1 MGTYD
6 YVIVGAG
13 SAGCV
18 LANRLSED
26 PDVEVL
32 LIEAG
37 GRDDSHAI
45 RIPAAF
51 PALMRTDKDWDH
63 LSGYEPG
70 CNNRRIFLPRGRV
83 LGGSSS
89 INAMVYIRG
98 HRLDYDEWRDLG
110 CVGWGWDEMLPCFKR
125 AEDNERGADALHGA
139 GGPLRVSDGRSRNP
153 IAKAFIDAAVAHGL
167 EANDDFNG
175 PEQDG
180 VGWHQVTQR
189 DGLRCSAAGA
199 YLRPALER
207 PNLRVETHE
216 QVLKVLFDGTRAI
229 GVLGVQLGAMLDF
242 RASTEVIVCCGA
254 YNSPQLLML
263 SGIGRP
269 DELAQLRI
277 DAVAASPGV
286 GLNLSDHPVCGAV
299 YLATREDSLFGAM
312 NPDNLAS
319 LETGGRGP
327 LTSSIVEAGGFT
339 RTRGD
344 LDAPDIQLHCGPAL
358 FLDEGLVPGH
368 AHGLTLAASVAKPLS
383 CGQVVIVS
391 PDPTAKPLIV
401 HNYYA
406 EPDDLKAQIEGLRL
420 CMEIARTEPLS
431 DWVAQP
437 HLAPA
442 STSDEDVAAHVRARA
457 QSAYHPV
464 GTCKMG
470 IDELAVVDPDLRV
483 HGVEGLRIVDASIM
497 PTIPRGSTNAPTIAV
512 AERAPELIR
521 GSVSGS
527 TSVSAFGTV
536 HG

>member
-1 MGTYD
+1 MRYD

-37 GRDDSHAI
+37 GRDDSDLI

-89 INAMVYIRG
+89 TNGMVYIRG

-110 CVGWGWDEMLPCFKR
+110 CAGWGWDEMLPCFKR
-125 AEDNERGADALHGA
+125 AEDNERGADELHGA
-139 GGPLRVSDGRSRNP
+139 GGPLSVSDGRSRNP
-153 IAKAFIDAAVAHGL
+153 IAKAFIDTAIANGL
-167 EANDDFNG
+167 KANDDFNG

-189 DGLRCSAAGA
+189 DGLRCSTAGA
-199 YLRPALER
+199 YLRPALAR
-207 PNLRVETHE
+207 PNLRVETNV

-229 GVLGVQLGAMLDF
+229 GVQGARLGEVLDF
-242 RASTEVIVCCGA
+242 RASTEVIVSCGA

-269 DELAQLRI
+269 DELAQLQI
-277 DAVAASPGV
+277 DPVAESPGV
-286 GLNLSDHPVCGAV
+286 GLNLSDHPACGAV
-299 YLATREDSLFGAM
+299 YLALHEDSLFGAM

-319 LETGGRGP
+319 LAASGRGP
-327 LTSSIVEAGGFT
+327 LTSSIAEAGGFW
-339 RTRGD
+339 RTRGG
-344 LDAPDIQLHCGPAL
+344 LDAPDVQLHCIPAL
-358 FLDEGLVPGH
+358 LLEEGLVPGH
-368 AHGLTLAASVAKPLS
+368 AHGFTVAANVAKPLS
-383 CGQVVIVS
+383 RGRVALVS

-431 DWVAQP
+431 DSVAQP
-437 HLAPA
+437 YLAPA

-457 QSAYHPV
+457 QTAYHPV

-470 IDELAVVDPDLRV
+470 VDELAVVDPQLRV
-483 HGVEGLRIVDASIM
+483 RGVEGLRVVDASIM
-497 PTIPRGSTNAPTIAV
+497 PTIPRGNTNAPTIAV
-512 AERAPELIR
+512 AERAAELIR
-521 GSVSGS
+521 GATAVLAGAAVGRL
-527 TSVSAFGTV
+527 TDER
-536 HG
+536 